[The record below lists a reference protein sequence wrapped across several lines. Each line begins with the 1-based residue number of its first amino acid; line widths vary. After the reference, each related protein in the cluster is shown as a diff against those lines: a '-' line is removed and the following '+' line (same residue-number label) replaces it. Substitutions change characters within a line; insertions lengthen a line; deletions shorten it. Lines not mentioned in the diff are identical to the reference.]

1 VKDIGQSP
9 SQHLEWM
16 SWRSFCKHF
25 DEVTGMDINHDRCNP
40 MVDAIKRW
48 GEELVELRKE
58 HPIAL
63 DVLNRMRED
72 APINPNVY
80 KGTEK

>member
-1 VKDIGQSP
+1 
-9 SQHLEWM
+9 M

-25 DEVTGMDINHDRCNP
+25 QDATGVDINHDRCKP

-63 DVLNRMRED
+63 HVLNEMRDDSPFHPNTED
-72 APINPNVY
+72 KP
-80 KGTEK
+80 E